1 MIPGYRRGLRVVR
14 LVLVPLLLLLFE
26 SLIVRREALAPVHHR
41 VGNGADKEGGRL
53 SCRSKMERLHVHAVV
68 RKSAFT
74 AQCKVMKRER
84 STRRS

>member
-1 MIPGYRRGLRVVR
+1 V
-14 LVLVPLLLLLFE
+14 LVLLVLLLLFE

-41 VGNGADKEGGRL
+41 VGHGADKEGGRL

-68 RKSAFT
+68 RESALA
-74 AQCKVMKRER
+74 AQCKVMKRAK